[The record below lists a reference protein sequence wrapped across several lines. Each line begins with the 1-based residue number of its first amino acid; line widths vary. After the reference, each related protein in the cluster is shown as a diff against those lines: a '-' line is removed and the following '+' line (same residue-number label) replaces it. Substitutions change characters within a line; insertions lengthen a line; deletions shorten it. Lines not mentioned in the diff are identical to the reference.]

1 MRCRTAWEGC
11 RWPEA
16 QRLQEVVDGE
26 AVGETAVLYEEEGKV
41 ALRHVLLPDHG
52 GWWLGD
58 WINYDGI
65 ATYRLAD
72 AQLEATGLL
81 IDHDPCEPNVTCVS
95 PDHKSVFE
103 ARNLQAE
110 GRDDDRWFGYLDRS
124 SCFDTPD
131 KPFFCPY
138 RIVKVLEG
146 CSYPTVFALANP

>member
-58 WINYDGI
+58 RINYDGI

-95 PDHKSVFE
+95 PDHQPVFD
-103 ARNLQAE
+103 ARNLQAAATTTA
-110 GRDDDRWFGYLDRS
+110 GSATSIAAAASTHPPSRS
-124 SCFDTPD
+124 SA
-131 KPFFCPY
+131 
-138 RIVKVLEG
+138 RIA
-146 CSYPTVFALANP
+146 S